1 MENREFSRVFSQIAD
16 ILEIQNENI
25 FRIRSYRNA
34 AQVLESVTFNIYKTA
49 LEKPEAIKELP
60 GVGAAIFAKILEIC
74 QTGVCAEHQRLLVA
88 VPLSLLEMARL
99 PSVGPKKVAL
109 FQKHQIA
116 NLDELAEAA
125 RRQKLRDLPGIGEKT
140 EQRILKAIEER
151 RRAAADFRLS
161 DALQTAE
168 RLTDYLTA
176 SCRFQQ
182 ISLAGSLRRWK
193 ETVADI
199 DVLVAAKE
207 AAPVMQSFV
216 QFGAIDQVLAQGETK
231 SSVLLSSGMQA
242 DLRVLAPESFGTAL
256 QYFTGSK
263 EHNVAL
269 RERAKGLGY
278 KVSEYGVFRGSDG
291 SPVAGATE
299 EDVYHLLGL
308 QFIPPELRE
317 NSGEIEAAARSA
329 LPRLIEEADIRGDL
343 HMHTLESDGKHT
355 LEQMAA
361 AAHQRG
367 YQYIAITDHSRSV
380 AIASGLDAAR
390 LLRQLEQIR
399 NWETK
404 KSVPVH
410 IFAGAEVDILAD
422 GTLDFED
429 SVLEQLDIVI
439 ASIHSRM
446 NMPLEEMTRRIC
458 RALENP
464 NVTILAHPTGRL
476 LRRRPP
482 YAVDLDAVFETA
494 RRHSVAL
501 ELNAYPARLDLNDV
515 HCRKAQQ
522 LGIAIVIS
530 SDSHHVEMLGHIRY
544 GVHTARRGWL
554 GPEHVL
560 NTRPLEEMKAY
571 LGLSAE

>member
-1 MENREFSRVFSQIAD
+1 MENREFSRIFSQIAD

-34 AQVLESVTFNIYKTA
+34 AQVLESVTFNIHKTA
-49 LEKPEAIKELP
+49 FENPNAIKELP
-60 GVGAAIFAKILEIC
+60 GVGTAIFAKILEIC
-74 QTGVCAEHQRLLVA
+74 QTGTCAEHQKLLAA
-88 VPLSLLEMARL
+88 VPLSLLEMAHL
-99 PSVGPKKVAL
+99 PSIGPKKVAL
-109 FQKHQIA
+109 FQKHGITG
-116 NLDELAEAA
+116 LEELAEAA
-125 RRQKLRDLPGIGEKT
+125 RRHKLRDLPGIGEKT

-151 RRAAADFRLS
+151 RRAAGSFRLS
-161 DALQTAE
+161 DALETAE

-176 SCRFQQ
+176 AGCVQQ

-199 DVLVAAKE
+199 DVLVAAE
-207 AAPVMQSFV
+207 DAGPVMHSFV
-216 QFGAIDQVLAQGETK
+216 QFPAIDQVLAQGDTK
-231 SSVLLSSGMQA
+231 SSILLSSGMQS
-242 DLRVLAPESFGTAL
+242 DLRVLPAGSFGAAL

-278 KVSEYGVFRGSDG
+278 KVSEYGVFRSSDN
-291 SPVAGATE
+291 SQVAGATE
-299 EDVYHLLGL
+299 EEVYQLLGL
-308 QFIPPELRE
+308 EFIPPELRE
-317 NSGEIEAAARSA
+317 NSGEIEAAARGE
-329 LPRLIEEADIRGDL
+329 LPRLIEETDIRGDL
-343 HMHTLESDGKHT
+343 HMHTRESDGKHT
-355 LEQMAA
+355 LEEMAA
-361 AAHQRG
+361 AAQRRG

-380 AIASGLDAAR
+380 AIANGLDAAR

-399 NWETK
+399 DWEAK
-404 KSVPVH
+404 KSAPVH

-429 SVLEQLDIVI
+429 PVLEQLDIVV
-439 ASIHSRM
+439 ASVHSRM
-446 NMPLEEMTRRIC
+446 NMPVEEMTRRIC

-476 LRRRPP
+476 IQRRQP

-522 LGIAIVIS
+522 LGIPVVIS
-530 SDSHHVEMLGHIRY
+530 SDSHHVDMLGHIRY

-554 GPEHVL
+554 RPEDVL
-560 NTRPLEEMKAY
+560 NTRPLEDLKAY
-571 LGLSAE
+571 LGLGA

>member
-1 MENREFSRVFSQIAD
+1 
-16 ILEIQNENI
+16 
-25 FRIRSYRNA
+25 
-34 AQVLESVTFNIYKTA
+34 
-49 LEKPEAIKELP
+49 
-60 GVGAAIFAKILEIC
+60 
-74 QTGVCAEHQRLLVA
+74 
-88 VPLSLLEMARL
+88 
-99 PSVGPKKVAL
+99 
-109 FQKHQIA
+109 
-116 NLDELAEAA
+116 
-125 RRQKLRDLPGIGEKT
+125 
-140 EQRILKAIEER
+140 
-151 RRAAADFRLS
+151 
-161 DALQTAE
+161 
-168 RLTDYLTA
+168 
-176 SCRFQQ
+176 
-182 ISLAGSLRRWK
+182 
-193 ETVADI
+193 
-199 DVLVAAKE
+199 
-207 AAPVMQSFV
+207 
-216 QFGAIDQVLAQGETK
+216 
-231 SSVLLSSGMQA
+231 
-242 DLRVLAPESFGTAL
+242 
-256 QYFTGSK
+256 
-263 EHNVAL
+263 
-269 RERAKGLGY
+269 
-278 KVSEYGVFRGSDG
+278 
-291 SPVAGATE
+291 
-299 EDVYHLLGL
+299 
-308 QFIPPELRE
+308 
-317 NSGEIEAAARSA
+317 
-329 LPRLIEEADIRGDL
+329 
-343 HMHTLESDGKHT
+343 
-355 LEQMAA
+355 
-361 AAHQRG
+361 
-367 YQYIAITDHSRSV
+367 
-380 AIASGLDAAR
+380 
-390 LLRQLEQIR
+390 
-399 NWETK
+399 
-404 KSVPVH
+404 VPVH